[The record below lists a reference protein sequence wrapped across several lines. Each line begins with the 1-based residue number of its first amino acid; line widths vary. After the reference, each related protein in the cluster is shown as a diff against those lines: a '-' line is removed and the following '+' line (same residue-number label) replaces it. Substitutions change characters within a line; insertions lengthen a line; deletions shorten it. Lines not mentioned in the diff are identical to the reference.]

1 MLIEILYSQEER
13 GPQPG
18 RFATNAFQNGEA
30 HKIGENTM
38 KMFAAVSLAA
48 LLALP
53 ALAQDAAP
61 SRMKNEPP
69 APAENAATPPKGDA
83 MTSGE
88 ISASK
93 LLDETVM
100 NEANES
106 VGDVNDVLLT
116 TDGKIASIVVG
127 VGGFLGMGEKNVAL
141 RFDNLKFARDS
152 DNDLVVTTN
161 VTKET
166 LQAAPAYDNPND

>member
-1 MLIEILYSQEER
+1 MMKILAS
-13 GPQPG
+13 
-18 RFATNAFQNGEA
+18 
-30 HKIGENTM
+30 
-38 KMFAAVSLAA
+38 AAMAS

-53 ALAQDAAP
+53 AFAQDPAP

-69 APAENAATPPKGDA
+69 APQEQRANVESKGDT
-83 MTSGE
+83 MTAGQ
-88 ISASK
+88 ISASA

-106 VGDVNDVLLT
+106 VGDVNDVLID
-116 TDGKIASIVVG
+116 TDGKIASVIVG
-127 VGGFLGMGEKNVAL
+127 VGGFLGMGEKDVAL
-141 RFDNLKFARDS
+141 PFDNLKFAKDN

-166 LQAAPAYDNPND
+166 LQSAPAYIKPKQ

>member
-1 MLIEILYSQEER
+1 
-13 GPQPG
+13 
-18 RFATNAFQNGEA
+18 
-30 HKIGENTM
+30 M
-38 KMFAAVSLAA
+38 KTLAA
-48 LLALP
+48 ASLFLIMAMP
-53 ALAQDAAP
+53 AFAQDPTP

-69 APAENAATPPKGDA
+69 APAENAATTSKGDA
-83 MTSGE
+83 ITTGQ

-106 VGDVNDVLLT
+106 VGDVNDVLISS
-116 TDGKIASIVVG
+116 DGKIASVIVG

-141 RFDNLKFARDS
+141 PFNNLKFARDN

-161 VTKET
+161 VTKES
-166 LQAAPAYDNPND
+166 LQAAPAYDNSAND